1 MRWEDPRLRV
11 VPVAGVSFRPG
22 AVEDPSFDPGRRLAL
37 VPEPENEHDPG
48 AVAIWNEERTLQAG
62 YVPRDVAPEL
72 DGDEQALSLWRVEG
86 GLRVLIVPAGR
97 LARNASVDSAAM
109 PPPYRIETER
119 LVVRCWEPRDA
130 PLLKDAVDSSL
141 EHMRPWM
148 PWAHEDPQPVEAKVE
163 LLRGFRGR
171 FDLGQ
176 DFVYGIFSPDESE
189 AIGGTGLHTRRG
201 EGIFE
206 IGYWIRASRVRQ
218 GFATEATAALTR
230 VGFELCDVER
240 IELRVDPANE
250 ASLGIPRK
258 LGFVEEGTMRG
269 VFHGAD
275 GQPRAS
281 DAVIFALLRGEFE
294 HDVELKAFDA
304 AGERV
309 L

>member
-1 MRWEDPRLRV
+1 
-11 VPVAGVSFRPG
+11 
-22 AVEDPSFDPGRRLAL
+22 
-37 VPEPENEHDPG
+37 
-48 AVAIWNEERTLQAG
+48 
-62 YVPRDVAPEL
+62 
-72 DGDEQALSLWRVEG
+72 
-86 GLRVLIVPAGR
+86 
-97 LARNASVDSAAM
+97 M

-189 AIGGTGLHTRRG
+189 AIGGSGLHTRRG

-206 IGYWIRASRVRQ
+206 IGYWIRASRV
-218 GFATEATAALTR
+218 GAGLCTEATAALTR
-230 VGFELCDVER
+230 VGFEVCEIER
-240 IELRVDPANE
+240 IEIRVDPANK
-250 ASLGIPRK
+250 ASLAIPRK
-258 LGFVEEGTMRG
+258 LGYEEEGIARG
-269 VFHGAD
+269 VFHGPD
-275 GQPRAS
+275 GKPRQN
-281 DAVIFALLRGEFE
+281 DAVVFALLPGEFE
-294 HDVELKAFDA
+294 RDVELKAYDA